1 MIKIADIYS
10 ADVSAYV
17 LGKNRVKAVDST
29 DGYNNYLICSPG
41 ESFSKLVAEGYKA
54 FSTEMNHT
62 GISAI
67 KDRKAVSGLRALL
80 IDLKPDII
88 HTHNSKG
95 GAIGR
100 IAAKK
105 AGIRWIVHQV
115 HGFHFTKQQGIKK
128 KIFEII
134 EKRLSKI
141 TDLILF
147 QNWTDY
153 RAAEVADMNKN
164 AKLLYLGNGISFNEI
179 SLVSENIGIESPAS
193 IGRLVIGCVA
203 RFDSVKN
210 HGMLFEALSSVK
222 THVPF
227 ELHLFGDGPLI
238 EKYKELVRESSIESR
253 VVFHG
258 FIDKLSM
265 IETLKKCNLS
275 VLVSKGE
282 GKPRSLMESSYL
294 GLPIIGTD
302 VVGTNEVVK
311 DGENGFLIK
320 LDDSKALASKLE
332 LLYKDEVLWRH
343 LSLNARRIAT
353 EEFDENRIVDRLL
366 LIYKMLYEN
375 RIDELIEAV
384 EGGKAWQNVSL

>member
-54 FSTEMNHT
+54 YSAEMNHT
-62 GISAI
+62 RISAI
-67 KDRKAVSGLRALL
+67 KDRKAVSSLRALL

-115 HGFHFTKQQGIKK
+115 HGFHFTKQQGMKR
-128 KIFEII
+128 KIYEIV

-153 RAAEVADMNKN
+153 RAAEIADMNRN

-179 SLVSENIGIESPAS
+179 SVGPENIGIESPAS
-193 IGRLVIGCVA
+193 IGKLVIGCVA

-210 HGMLFEALSSVK
+210 HGMLFEALRLIK
-222 THVPF
+222 KDVPF
-227 ELHLFGDGPLI
+227 KLHLFGDGPLI
-238 EKYKELVRESSIESR
+238 EKYKELVQELQIESS

-265 IETLKKCNLS
+265 IEALKKCNLS

-311 DGENGFLIK
+311 DGKNGFLIQ
-320 LDDSKALASKLE
+320 LNDTKALANKLE
-332 LLYKDEVLWRH
+332 LLYNDETLWRY
-343 LSLNARRIAT
+343 LSANAITIAR

>member
-1 MIKIADIYS
+1 MIRIADIYS

-17 LGKNRVKAVDST
+17 LGKNRVRII
-29 DGYNNYLICSPG
+29 DGTEDFENYLICSPG
-41 ESFSKLVAEGYKA
+41 DSFLKLINEGYKA
-54 FSTEMNHT
+54 YSSEMNHT
-62 GISAI
+62 GISLI
-67 KDRKAVSGLRALL
+67 KDHNAVLKLRDLL
-80 IDLKPDII
+80 KEKNPDIV

-95 GAIGR
+95 GAVGR

-115 HGFHFTKQQGIKK
+115 HGFHFTKQQGMKR

-147 QNWTDY
+147 QNWMDY
-153 RAAEVADMNKN
+153 RAAELAKFNRT
-164 AKLLYLGNGISFNEI
+164 AKLLYIGNGISFDDI
-179 SLVSENIGIESPAS
+179 STKDTDAKVESPAS
-193 IGRLVIGCVA
+193 VDKLVIACVA

-210 HGMLFEALSSVK
+210 HVMLFEALRFIK
-222 THVPF
+222 KDVPF
-227 ELHLFGDGPLI
+227 ELHLFGDGPLL
-238 EKYKELVRESSIESR
+238 EKYKELVQELHIKSS

-258 FIDKLSM
+258 FINKLSM
-265 IETLKKCNLS
+265 METLKKCNLS

-294 GLPIIGTD
+294 GIPIIGTD

-311 DGENGFLIK
+311 NGENGFLIK
-320 LDDSKALASKLE
+320 LDDSKVLASKLE

-343 LSLNARRIAT
+343 LSSNARRIAT
-353 EEFDENRIVDRLL
+353 EEFDENRIVDRLI

-375 RIDELIEAV
+375 RIGELIESV

>member
-1 MIKIADIYS
+1 MIRIADIYS

-17 LGKNRVKAVDST
+17 LGKNRVRII
-29 DGYNNYLICSPG
+29 DGTEDFENYLICSPG
-41 ESFSKLVAEGYKA
+41 DSFLKLINEGYKA
-54 FSTEMNHT
+54 YSSEMNHT
-62 GISAI
+62 GISLI
-67 KDRKAVSGLRALL
+67 KDHNAVLKLRDLL
-80 IDLKPDII
+80 KEKNPDIV

-95 GAIGR
+95 GAVGR

-115 HGFHFTKQQGIKK
+115 HGFHFTKQQGMKR

-147 QNWTDY
+147 QNWMDY
-153 RAAEVADMNKN
+153 RAAELAKFNRT
-164 AKLLYLGNGISFNEI
+164 AKLLYIGNGISFDDI
-179 SLVSENIGIESPAS
+179 STKDTDAKVESPAS
-193 IGRLVIGCVA
+193 VGKLVIACVA

-210 HGMLFEALSSVK
+210 HVMLFEALRFIK
-222 THVPF
+222 KDVPF
-227 ELHLFGDGPLI
+227 ELHLFGDGPLL
-238 EKYKELVRESSIESR
+238 EKYKELVQELHIKSS

-258 FIDKLSM
+258 FINKLSM
-265 IETLKKCNLS
+265 METLKKCNLS

-294 GLPIIGTD
+294 GIPIIGTD

-311 DGENGFLIK
+311 NGENGFLIK
-320 LDDSKALASKLE
+320 LDDSKVLASKLE

-343 LSLNARRIAT
+343 LSSNARRIAT
-353 EEFDENRIVDRLL
+353 EEFDENRIVDRLI

-375 RIDELIEAV
+375 RIGELIESV

>member
-1 MIKIADIYS
+1 MIKIADVYS

-17 LGKNRVKAVDST
+17 LGKNRVRIIDSIE
-29 DGYNNYLICSPG
+29 DYENYLICSPG
-41 ESFSKLVAEGYKA
+41 DSFLKLLNEGYKA
-54 FSTEMNHT
+54 YSTEMNHT
-62 GISAI
+62 GISLI
-67 KDRKAVSGLRALL
+67 KDHNAILKLRDLL
-80 IDLKPDII
+80 KEKNPDIV

-95 GAIGR
+95 GAVGR

-115 HGFHFTKQQGIKK
+115 HGFHFTKQQGMKR
-128 KIFEII
+128 KIYEVV

-153 RAAEVADMNKN
+153 RAAEIADMNKSS
-164 AKLLYLGNGISFNEI
+164 KLLYLGNGISFNEI
-179 SLVSENIGIESPAS
+179 SVGPENIGIESPES
-193 IGRLVIGCVA
+193 IGKLVIGCVA

-210 HGMLFEALSSVK
+210 HGMLFEALNSVK
-222 THVPF
+222 TYVPF

-238 EKYKELVRESSIESR
+238 EKYKELVREFSIESK

-258 FIDKLSM
+258 FIDKSSM
-265 IETLKKCNLS
+265 IEILKKCNLS

-311 DGENGFLIK
+311 DGENGFLVE
-320 LDDSKALASKLE
+320 LNDSKALANKLE
-332 LLYKDEVLWRH
+332 LLYKDKTLWNY
-343 LSLNARRIAT
+343 LSANAKTIAR

>member
-54 FSTEMNHT
+54 YSAEMNHT
-62 GISAI
+62 RISAI
-67 KDRKAVSGLRALL
+67 KDRKAVSSLRALL

-115 HGFHFTKQQGIKK
+115 HGFHFTKQQGMKR
-128 KIFEII
+128 KIYEIV

-153 RAAEVADMNKN
+153 RAAEIADMNRN

-179 SLVSENIGIESPAS
+179 SVGPENIGIESPAS
-193 IGRLVIGCVA
+193 IGKLVIGCVA

-210 HGMLFEALSSVK
+210 HGMLFEALRLIK
-222 THVPF
+222 KDVPF
-227 ELHLFGDGPLI
+227 KLHLFGDGPLI
-238 EKYKELVRESSIESR
+238 EKYKELVQELQIESS

-265 IETLKKCNLS
+265 IEALKKCNLS

-311 DGENGFLIK
+311 DGKNGFLIQ
-320 LDDSKALASKLE
+320 LNDTKALANKLE
-332 LLYKDEVLWRH
+332 LLYNDETLWRY
-343 LSLNARRIAT
+343 LSANAITIAR

-375 RIDELIEAV
+375 RIGELIETV